1 MDIRQ
6 ESDGNQEI
14 SSKVRYQ
21 RILVATDGSD
31 CSALAT
37 THAVYLAETVRARL
51 FALYSVD
58 VQRTFHLG
66 IHFGKAVAEL
76 ERFGHETVGAVRA
89 LAEKRGLVCEEIVAE
104 GAPHRSIIRVSDEIG
119 ADLIVLGS
127 TGMTSLERALIGSES
142 QKVLL
147 YSERPVLLV
156 REP

>member
-1 MDIRQ
+1 MNARQ
-6 ESDGNQEI
+6 ESVHPEI
-14 SSKVRYQ
+14 SSTARYR

-31 CSALAT
+31 CSTLAA
-37 THAVYLAETVRARL
+37 THAVYLAETLGARL
-51 FALYSVD
+51 YALYSVD
-58 VQRTFHLG
+58 VQRAFHVG
-66 IHFGKAVAEL
+66 IHFGEGVVEL
-76 ERFGHETVGAVRA
+76 EKFGHEAVGAVRV
-89 LAEKRGLVCEEIVAE
+89 LAEERGLACEEIVAE
-104 GAPHRSIIRVSDEIG
+104 GTPHRSIIRASDEIG